1 MYKSAL
7 DNNLEYQRVLED
19 MKELKEKKRS
29 LEESAQAELGKQFD
43 RLEELKQGIKTSKEM
58 LSDTAITT
66 LMDGKKVEVKDQ
78 YNNLYEPRYNV
89 TFKKTSAKA
98 ELEKQ

>member
-19 MKELKEKKRS
+19 MKELKEKKKS
-29 LEESAQAELGKQFD
+29 LEESAQAELGRQFD
-43 RLEELKQGIKTSKEM
+43 RLEELKQNIKTSKEM
-58 LSDTAITT
+58 LSDIAITT